1 MVAESQETG
10 LFVSPR
16 TKRRTM
22 GAPEKRS
29 LERAQRAEERSLG
42 AASHE
47 KC

>member
-1 MVAESQETG
+1 MLPPHSH
-10 LFVSPR
+10 FVSPR

>member
-1 MVAESQETG
+1 
-10 LFVSPR
+10 
-16 TKRRTM
+16 M

-47 KC
+47 KY

>member
-1 MVAESQETG
+1 
-10 LFVSPR
+10 
-16 TKRRTM
+16 M

-42 AASHE
+42 TSHE